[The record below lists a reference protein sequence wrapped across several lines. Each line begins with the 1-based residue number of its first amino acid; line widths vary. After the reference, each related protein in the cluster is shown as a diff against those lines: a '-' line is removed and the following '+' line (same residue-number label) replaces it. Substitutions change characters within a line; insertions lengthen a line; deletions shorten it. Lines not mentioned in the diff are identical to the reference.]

1 MRKIKIEQSS
11 NKTVIWW
18 YNKKNKVD
26 WDPPYQ
32 RRGKLWSDAD
42 KGYLIDSIL
51 NGYDIPKIYM
61 ADFTWGDSVLNLRKL
76 PYSIIDGK
84 QRFEAIFDF
93 IDGNIVLNDDFVYLQ
108 DTSIKLSGLG
118 YKDLKQNH
126 KEIVDDFD
134 TYNLTIMSVYATE
147 EEQINELFIRLN
159 RSKPLTG
166 AEIRNAMSGPA
177 PKLIRE
183 IKKHDFFKN
192 NVSFTFSR
200 GQDLNA
206 SAKILMFEY
215 YNNFKDTTKKQL
227 DKFVKQTA
235 NKPQE
240 KLQLSARII
249 FDTLTDMSNIFLP
262 KDNLLSSAGL
272 LPVYY
277 WFIKNSPIKN
287 FPMLR
292 KFLTEFELAR
302 LENRKLVRSDP
313 GNSQINLLF
322 VEYDNYNR
330 STNNELSHKERYR
343 ILYDNFDYWLKKK
356 TFIKK

>member
-1 MRKIKIEQSS
+1 MKKIKIEQSS

-18 YNKKNKVD
+18 YNKKTKVD
-26 WDPPYQ
+26 WNPPYQ
-32 RRGKLWSDAD
+32 RKGKLWSDAD
-42 KGYLIDSIL
+42 KAYLIDSIL
-51 NGYDIPKIYM
+51 NDYDIPKIYM
-61 ADFTWGDSVLNLRKL
+61 ADFTWGDSKLNLSKL
-76 PYSIIDGK
+76 PYAIIDGK

-108 DTSIKLSGLG
+108 DPSVKLSGLG

-126 KEIVDDFD
+126 KEVADDFD
-134 TYNLTIMSVYATE
+134 TYNLTIMSVFATD
-147 EEQINELFIRLN
+147 EEQINELFVRLN

-183 IKKHDFFKN
+183 IKKHDLFKN
-192 NVSFTFSR
+192 NINFATSR

-206 SAKILMFEY
+206 AAKILMFEY

-227 DKFVKQTA
+227 DRFVKHTA
-235 NKPQE
+235 KQPQD
-240 KLQLSARII
+240 KLQLAARII
-249 FDTLTDMSNIFLP
+249 HDTLTDMSNIFLP
-262 KDNLLSSAGL
+262 KDNMLSSAGL

-277 WFIKNSPIKN
+277 WFIKNSSPKK
-287 FPMLR
+287 FPMIR
-292 KFLTEFELAR
+292 KFLTEFEIAR
-302 LENRKLVRSDP
+302 SENRKLVRSDP
-313 GNSQINLLF
+313 DNPKVNLIF

-343 ILYDNFDYWLKKK
+343 ILCDNFDFWLNKKR
-356 TFIKK
+356 FIKK